1 MRFDNFATNTNRL
14 LYILS
19 CIIYFSI
26 YTFFI
31 STLFPFTMV
40 EAMYEQSPEFFKK
53 FQKRYRFFMSD
64 EHPSAILNNN
74 TECVFSH
81 HAASHKFCNIS
92 NKNHY
97 HVLAEMDSETIKK
110 VPSKCYV
117 VPCLYTCYKY
127 LVFNQNE
134 VRKGDV
140 IERLHRAVEYNIQ
153 TNNILDEQSSNIL
166 RKLPFICSNT
176 KTHSKTQTDILPA
189 STLSRFQKIL
199 TGPNGLYLYQIMDIL
214 ESGSGSISIDDDH
227 KRLKLC
233 FESSLDL

>member
-1 MRFDNFATNTNRL
+1 
-14 LYILS
+14 
-19 CIIYFSI
+19 
-26 YTFFI
+26 
-31 STLFPFTMV
+31 MV
-40 EAMYEQSPEFFKK
+40 EAMHEQSPEFFKK

-233 FESSLDL
+233 FENSLDL